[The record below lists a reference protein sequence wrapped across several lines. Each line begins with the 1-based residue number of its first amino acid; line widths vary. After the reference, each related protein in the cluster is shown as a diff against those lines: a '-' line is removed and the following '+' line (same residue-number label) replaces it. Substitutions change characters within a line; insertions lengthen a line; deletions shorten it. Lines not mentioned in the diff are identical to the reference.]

1 MPRNTWKGYSFSFNL
16 GEIRNS
22 ISKYCWKFL
31 TLFSVFWSRNLKHF
45 ARQINPTHQ
54 HSMTKYCQKLS
65 NVFAGEIVWHCIVS
79 FLTLLSYKWRRI
91 CFNSYGKSSSWET
104 SNFQQYIFL
113 TSRLLISASND
124 TGEKFCWTWYL
135 CEGSTRSLSMMDK
148 LLGKSQHGL

>member
-1 MPRNTWKGYSFSFNL
+1 MSRNTWEGYSFSFSL

-113 TSRLLISASND
+113 TSRLLISTSNVTAD
-124 TGEKFCWTWYL
+124 FV
-135 CEGSTRSLSMMDK
+135 
-148 LLGKSQHGL
+148 GLDICLNLALVV